1 MKRDK
6 ELMREILLQ
15 VEAST
20 TTTGWIEL
28 ELPGHSEVEVSNHVE
43 LLSEAGFLQAHDLST
58 LDGPDW
64 RPERLTYEGHEF
76 LDTVRDPEIWRNT
89 REAAKKIGSSSV
101 EVLFE
106 IGKNSVKQKLAQH
119 EVHLP

>member
-1 MKRDK
+1 MKLDK
-6 ELMREILLQ
+6 DLVREILLQ
-15 VEAST
+15 IEASI

-28 ELPGHSEVEVSNHVE
+28 ELPGHSEIEVSYHVE

-76 LDTVRDPEIWRNT
+76 LDTVRDPEIWRDT
-89 REAAKKIGSSSV
+89 KEAAKKIGVSSV

-106 IGKNSVKQKLAQH
+106 VGKNLIKQKLAQH
-119 EVHLP
+119 GIHLP